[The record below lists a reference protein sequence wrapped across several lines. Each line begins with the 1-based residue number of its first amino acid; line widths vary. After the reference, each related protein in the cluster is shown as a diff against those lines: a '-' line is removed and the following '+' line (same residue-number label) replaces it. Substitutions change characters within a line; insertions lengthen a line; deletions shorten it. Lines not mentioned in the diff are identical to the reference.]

1 MISLQIP
8 SVKLVVIDLSTSPY
22 VDLAGARMLTE
33 LHDHL
38 AENGVSL
45 KLAEMH
51 GGVRDL
57 LRAEGVIQRLGEFE
71 RRMSIA
77 ELIDR

>member
-1 MISLQIP
+1 LN
-8 SVKLVVIDLSTSPY
+8 
-22 VDLAGARMLTE
+22 E
-33 LHDHL
+33 LHDQL
-38 AENGVSL
+38 EERGIQL

-57 LRAEGVIQRLGEFE
+57 LQAEGLIQRLGGSD

-77 ELIDR
+77 ELIDG

>member
-1 MISLQIP
+1 
-8 SVKLVVIDLSTSPY
+8 DLSTSPY
-22 VDLAGARMLTE
+22 VDLAGARMLNE
-33 LHDHL
+33 LHDQL
-38 AENGVSL
+38 EERGIQL

-57 LRAEGVIQRLGEFE
+57 LQAEGLIQRLGGSD

-77 ELIDR
+77 ELIDG